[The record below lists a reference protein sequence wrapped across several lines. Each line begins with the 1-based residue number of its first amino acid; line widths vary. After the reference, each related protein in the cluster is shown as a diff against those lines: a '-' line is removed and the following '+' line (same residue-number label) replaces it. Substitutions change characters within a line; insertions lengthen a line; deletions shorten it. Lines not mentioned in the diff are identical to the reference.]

1 MTSKLLTTLTGG
13 LLAFGLLVLWQNRE
27 VTVAEAVH
35 APPIT
40 QGDPAAL
47 RQLVSILSPTCS
59 HCADHE
65 AQSGTLLGEAAT
77 DGRLYYAVYPV
88 TTTRGAEGYTYA
100 FLCAAKQGAFGA
112 YARAH
117 YRAYFGQEERPDA
130 AVTARDAGLDVTA
143 FERCLSSPEVVAE
156 AAQSLAWAKQLGAA
170 ATPTFFIYLPENE
183 RWQRLQGQKRCSYWE
198 KWLWH
203 GG

>member
-13 LLAFGLLVLWQNRE
+13 LLAFGLLVFWQNRE

-35 APPIT
+35 TPPIT
-40 QGDPAAL
+40 QGDPAAS

-65 AQSGTLLGEAAT
+65 AQSSTILDEAVAG
-77 DGRLYYAVYPV
+77 GRLYYTVYPV
-88 TTTRGAEGYTYA
+88 TTTRGAEEYTYA

-117 YRAYFGQEERPDA
+117 YSAYFGQDERPDA
-130 AVTARDAGLDVTA
+130 VTAARDEGLDVTA
-143 FERCLSSPEVVAE
+143 FERCISSPEAVAE
-156 AAQSLAWAKQLGAA
+156 AAQSQAWAKQLGAA
-170 ATPTFFIYLPENE
+170 ATPTFFIYLPEVG
-183 RWQRLQGQKRCSYWE
+183 RWRRLQGQKRRSYWE
-198 KWLWH
+198 KWLWQ
-203 GG
+203 GR